1 MINLKFIL
9 VLSLAL
15 CSRVMASDSATSSP
29 GKDKGHVKSE
39 HGAEFDGMTIDVRDT
54 PVDFKLPGELWDKLV
69 SDGGGAAAGGHG
81 GGHDKK
87 EEHGTASKEEKNDT
101 LIVWLPVE
109 VSFSSKLSGILANDS
124 VQYNLPRG
132 GGTLDLSKITAGDK
146 GTFYLKFNLNEFS
159 NPSAL
164 KVYFVSNAKK
174 RRVDGEIFGAGCNVY
189 FDITKAFHKINSGE
203 GMKFNITN
211 NRHIS
216 AMSGH
221 FIFVQTEKDKV
232 YLSQVEFNDSKNRD
246 YLCKI

>member
-1 MINLKFIL
+1 MIKLKFIL

-15 CSRVMASDSATSSP
+15 LGRAMASDSASNNH
-29 GKDKGHVKSE
+29 GEDKGHGKTE
-39 HGAEFDGMTIDVRDT
+39 HSAEFKGITIDVRDT
-54 PVDFKLPGELWDKLV
+54 PSDFKLPGKLWNTLV
-69 SDGGGAAAGGHG
+69 SDGGGATAD
-81 GGHDKK
+81 GHDKK
-87 EEHGTASKEEKNDT
+87 QEHGTASKEEKIDT

-109 VSFSSKLSGILANDS
+109 VSFSAKQSGILAHES

-132 GGTLDLSKITAGDK
+132 GGTLDTAKITDGDK

-159 NPSAL
+159 NPSAM

-189 FDITKAFHKINSGE
+189 FDVTKVFQKLNSGE
-203 GMKFNITN
+203 GLKFNITD

-232 YLSQVEFNDSKNRD
+232 YLSQVEFTDSKNRD